1 MAPPIESTLPQAI
14 NRLFSLERKFR
25 CSTELKQQY
34 EAFLD
39 DYLQHGH
46 MEQVTSAQL
55 KEAPDTCF
63 YIVVLLSSN
72 WTARLRMTRR
82 FIFAY

>member
-39 DYLQHGH
+39 DYSGGFLGGYGASTH
-46 MEQVTSAQL
+46 
-55 KEAPDTCF
+55 
-63 YIVVLLSSN
+63 
-72 WTARLRMTRR
+72 RL
-82 FIFAY
+82 I